1 MCLELR
7 WCYEI
12 SALLSLQKTVNSLS
26 MEIGGGGRIVSC
38 TIPIKRFVLPVIT
51 ILPDV
56 IQFGQMCLE
65 LRWCYENSA
74 VLPLQK
80 NRNFV
85 NYENQGFVSCTI
97 PIKRFVLPVI
107 SIVCDIIQFGQ
118 MSLELRWCYEIS
130 ALLPLQKNLNIIN
143 YENQGGHELH
153 HTNQIIR
160 IASNNNRT

>member
-1 MCLELR
+1 MSCTVPIKRFVLPVITIVCDIIQFGQMCLELR

-26 MEIGGGGRIVSC
+26 MEIGGGGGGRIVSC

-74 VLPLQK
+74 LLLLQK
-80 NRNFV
+80 NRNF
-85 NYENQGFVSCTI
+85 
-97 PIKRFVLPVI
+97 IKH
-107 SIVCDIIQFGQ
+107 G
-118 MSLELRWCYEIS
+118 
-130 ALLPLQKNLNIIN
+130 
-143 YENQGGHELH
+143 NQGGRELH
-153 HTNQIIR
+153 HTNQTIR
-160 IASNNNRT
+160 TAGSNNHL